1 MPNRIREKELFY
13 ETEVCEAYKK
23 ETSSVPNTL
32 FETELRSFI
41 DHYRAKNWPDELIV
55 ATLKKIFEEMK

>member
-13 ETEVCEAYKK
+13 ETESYEVYKK
-23 ETSSVPNTL
+23 ETPPVPSTL

-41 DHYRAKNWPDELIV
+41 DHYKAKNWPDELIV

>member
-1 MPNRIREKELFY
+1 MPNRIREKEIFY
-13 ETEVCEAYKK
+13 ETDLYEPYSKNK
-23 ETSSVPNTL
+23 EEYAETL

-41 DHYRAKNWPDELIV
+41 DFYRSKNWPDELIV